1 MPKMSISYTYQTLV
15 PVVIKV
21 TENEGEC
28 NENVGK
34 KKKKKGHDK
43 HIFNSSFSNVT
54 VGQVLRVST
63 VFKCARD
70 C

>member
-1 MPKMSISYTYQTLV
+1 MSISYTYQTLV
-15 PVVIKV
+15 LVVLKV

-28 NENVGK
+28 NENVK
-34 KKKKKGHDK
+34 RKRATTST
-43 HIFNSSFSNVT
+43 FLTPLSNVT